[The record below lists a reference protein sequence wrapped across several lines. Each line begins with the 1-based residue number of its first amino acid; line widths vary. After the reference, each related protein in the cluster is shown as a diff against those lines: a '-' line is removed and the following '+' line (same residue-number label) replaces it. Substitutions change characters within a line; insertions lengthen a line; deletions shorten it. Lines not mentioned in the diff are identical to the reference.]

1 MKAKILMNLF
11 EWNQHLQI
19 GTAHRLTTSL
29 ETFRDLVQIIESNEG
44 LAKQVK
50 RIRWAHGSEEIETI
64 TGNRY
69 MVKAGASAA
78 RGISKPETVFIDE
91 TREMKDETTWAS
103 LRYTMMAADNPQLWT
118 LSNAGDQ
125 HSLVLNQLRERGLAA
140 AMGGTNDDIG
150 WFEWSSDYDA
160 IDDSP
165 RFWAGAA
172 MANPA
177 LGHTVHID
185 NLKAVLN
192 DPPDVVRT
200 EVLCRWVQTISAAI
214 PSDSFAFFSRTSTV
228 ARASFSSSLPT
239 AFPAP
244 TKWLCRTST
253 LCVIAKPRRRAYRRR
268 IWLTAFWLAEF
279 RRATSEVSMR
289 SPSISSKIARMATSW
304 SRWAQAQ

>member
-1 MKAKILMNLF
+1 MAK
-11 EWNQHLQI
+11 H
-19 GTAHRLTTSL
+19 
-29 ETFRDLVQIIESNEG
+29 D
-44 LAKQVK
+44 K
-50 RIRWAHGSEEIETI
+50 RKIRAHGSEEIETI
-64 TGNRY
+64 SGNRY

-140 AMGGTNDDIG
+140 SMGGTNDDIG

-185 NLKAVLN
+185 NLRAVLN

-200 EVLCRWVQTISAAI
+200 EVLCRWVHLRS
-214 PSDSFAFFSRTSTV
+214 
-228 ARASFSSSLPT
+228 
-239 AFPAP
+239 AP
-244 TKWLCRTST
+244 TILLNLIQISRHGSQSTSVPIVKMRLLLRLKEST
-253 LCVIAKPRRRAYRRR
+253 RKD
-268 IWLTAFWLAEF
+268 
-279 RRATSEVSMR
+279 SM
-289 SPSISSKIARMATSW
+289 
-304 SRWAQAQ
+304 

>member
-1 MKAKILMNLF
+1 
-11 EWNQHLQI
+11 
-19 GTAHRLTTSL
+19 
-29 ETFRDLVQIIESNEG
+29 
-44 LAKQVK
+44 
-50 RIRWAHGSEEIETI
+50 
-64 TGNRY
+64 
-69 MVKAGASAA
+69 
-78 RGISKPETVFIDE
+78 
-91 TREMKDETTWAS
+91 MKDETTWAS

-214 PSDSFAFFSRTSTV
+214 PSDSFAECADDTLELDPDKQTWFAIDVSPDRKNAALVAAQRIDAERFYVKLMHTWHNPISLDDKAVANDVAPYCREYPTEVVAYSKRTASAIASRLMPAGIPISDIDGALYGQSCDELLGAITSKRFRHSNQPEFTKQVLSAARLPFGDGGWSIGRRASQSTV
-228 ARASFSSSLPT
+228 T
-239 AFPAP
+239 A
-244 TKWLCRTST
+244 
-253 LCVIAKPRRRAYRRR
+253 CVAAALVTHY
-268 IWLTAFWLAEF
+268 
-279 RRATSEVSMR
+279 ATRPESDLDIMVG
-289 SPSISSKIARMATSW
+289 
-304 SRWAQAQ
+304 